1 MVSYLYRGEGLF
13 KRFVAWLMFTLLLAS
28 VFTLMHNVRQVKG
41 VWTGTVYILA
51 DGSISPQGAPIIT
64 YDNMTYTLTDNI
76 VSSTGG
82 IVVGRDNIIIEGAGH
97 TLQGMG
103 AISSKGVYLSG
114 RTNVTIKD
122 LAIQNFDYGILL
134 DYYSNNNS
142 ILDNDIT
149 ANNGPGILL
158 DYYSNNNSIL
168 DNDITANNGAGILLD
183 DSSKNY
189 VSGNNIANNYRGIG
203 LDSSNNNFILS
214 NNITANN
221 NIPGNNG
228 IGIYLSMSSNN
239 YVLGNNITNNG
250 IGVYPNYSFNN
261 YVSGN
266 NIANNT
272 KGVYLY
278 YYSNNNSILNNDI
291 ANNYWGVY
299 LDYYSNNNSILDNDI
314 TASEYP
320 GVYLYWS
327 SNNYV
332 SDNDIANN
340 YWGVYLDSCSYNNS
354 ILNNNVVNNEKGMC
368 LNSDNNSVSGN
379 NIIANNE
386 SGIVLG
392 QASNNYVLGNNITNN
407 GIGVYLDYYS
417 SNNKFYHNNFINNN
431 MQVGGDYDVG
441 YNIWSDGY
449 PSGGNY
455 WSNYTGV
462 DFYSGPYQN
471 KTGSDGIGDLPYI
484 MDANNRDDY
493 PLIGQFNA
501 LNADVLG
508 GATFSVDV
516 VSNSTISDFHFNPT
530 EGPYLKFNVTGFDG
544 TKGFCRVAI
553 PKQLLW
559 AKENEWKITVD
570 GELVSYSVT
579 LDENNSYLYFTY
591 QHSTKIVAIEGTEG
605 IPEFPQSTLLL
616 LPTIT
621 LLTASILLR
630 EKRKNKP

>member
-1 MVSYLYRGEGLF
+1 
-13 KRFVAWLMFTLLLAS
+13 
-28 VFTLMHNVRQVKG
+28 
-41 VWTGTVYILA
+41 
-51 DGSISPQGAPIIT
+51 
-64 YDNMTYTLTDNI
+64 
-76 VSSTGG
+76 
-82 IVVGRDNIIIEGAGH
+82 
-97 TLQGMG
+97 
-103 AISSKGVYLSG
+103 
-114 RTNVTIKD
+114 
-122 LAIQNFDYGILL
+122 
-134 DYYSNNNS
+134 
-142 ILDNDIT
+142 
-149 ANNGPGILL
+149 
-158 DYYSNNNSIL
+158 
-168 DNDITANNGAGILLD
+168 
-183 DSSKNY
+183 
-189 VSGNNIANNYRGIG
+189 
-203 LDSSNNNFILS
+203 
-214 NNITANN
+214 
-221 NIPGNNG
+221 
-228 IGIYLSMSSNN
+228 
-239 YVLGNNITNNG
+239 
-250 IGVYPNYSFNN
+250 
-261 YVSGN
+261 
-266 NIANNT
+266 
-272 KGVYLY
+272 
-278 YYSNNNSILNNDI
+278 
-291 ANNYWGVY
+291 
-299 LDYYSNNNSILDNDI
+299 
-314 TASEYP
+314 
-320 GVYLYWS
+320 
-327 SNNYV
+327 
-332 SDNDIANN
+332 
-340 YWGVYLDSCSYNNS
+340 
-354 ILNNNVVNNEKGMC
+354 
-368 LNSDNNSVSGN
+368 
-379 NIIANNE
+379 
-386 SGIVLG
+386 
-392 QASNNYVLGNNITNN
+392 
-407 GIGVYLDYYS
+407 
-417 SNNKFYHNNFINNN
+417 

>member
-1 MVSYLYRGEGLF
+1 
-13 KRFVAWLMFTLLLAS
+13 MFTLLLAS

-149 ANNGPGILL
+149 ANNG
-158 DYYSNNNSIL
+158 
-168 DNDITANNGAGILLD
+168 AGILLD

-228 IGIYLSMSSNN
+228 IGIYLSMS
-239 YVLGNNITNNG
+239 
-250 IGVYPNYSFNN
+250 
-261 YVSGN
+261 
-266 NIANNT
+266 
-272 KGVYLY
+272 
-278 YYSNNNSILNNDI
+278 
-291 ANNYWGVY
+291 
-299 LDYYSNNNSILDNDI
+299 
-314 TASEYP
+314 
-320 GVYLYWS
+320 
-327 SNNYV
+327 
-332 SDNDIANN
+332 
-340 YWGVYLDSCSYNNS
+340 
-354 ILNNNVVNNEKGMC
+354 
-368 LNSDNNSVSGN
+368 
-379 NIIANNE
+379 
-386 SGIVLG
+386 
-392 QASNNYVLGNNITNN
+392 SNNYVLGNNITNN